1 MVKWC
6 LCAEAHQNWSATRL
20 ISCQEWWD
28 LWCRGNEEGKSC
40 WRPLS
45 GTAVAQPRLCQHL
58 VVLRVLLFLACGA
71 VLRSKG
77 SLQCDRSWLQKSLLI
92 SSSAHRTICEEEREW
107 RKQGSSSQLSSP
119 YCFSVKA
126 HLILYSS
133 AFPRPVLIDQ
143 PNGGSL
149 PSLLRFIFVWFTE
162 DLNKLWAL

>member
-6 LCAEAHQNWSATRL
+6 LCAEAHQNWSATRQ
-20 ISCQEWWD
+20 ISCQEWCD
-28 LWCRGNEEGKSC
+28 LWCCGNEEGKSC
-40 WRPLS
+40 WRALS
-45 GTAVAQPRLCQHL
+45 GTAVTQPGCASTLL
-58 VVLRVLLFLACGA
+58 FWVLLFLACGA

-92 SSSAHRTICEEEREW
+92 FSSADRTICEEEGEW
-107 RKQGSSSQLSSP
+107 RKQGSSSLLSSP

-149 PSLLRFIFVWFTE
+149 PSMLRFIFVWFTE
-162 DLNKLWAL
+162 DLNKLLAL